1 MRFFSIVLMIP
12 VAVGAVMQP
21 LRHNPASLPPIE
33 SNDNTREAGT
43 RADGVLSVTL
53 EAKTGELWPE
63 GPRNPSLTVYAF
75 GEEGRPLQAPGPQIR
90 VRAGTPI
97 RVTVRNSLPKR
108 MMVRGLNARPG
119 LDSIDLAPGEVKEVR
134 FTPQKP
140 GTFYYWGRTEG
151 RRSGFG
157 FWNDGQLAG
166 ALIVDSA
173 GPRRPERVMVITN
186 WGDLSDTARVQT
198 SVQTHMFV
206 NGLSWPY
213 TERMNQSVGDSVF
226 WRVINTTS
234 APHPMHL
241 HGFYYSVLSKG
252 TENSDTV
259 YAPADRRT
267 VVTESMASRSTMTMS
282 WTPTRPGNWLFHCHL
297 IAHIS
302 ADSRLGDVATARA
315 QFTHGMHSHAVEGMA
330 GLVTGIHVSPGNDYH
345 AAAPSRLPAQKL
357 HVFANRRDFVF
368 GGNPGYSFI
377 LQRGSRMPSRD
388 SIRIP
393 GSPIVLTRGV
403 PYEIAVTNRTPEMV
417 SIHWHGIEL
426 QSYFDGVGDWSGMG
440 GQVAPPIMP
449 GKTFVVKFTP
459 DRAGTFIYHTH
470 SNEDMELASGLYGP
484 LLILEPGEKYDAESD
499 RLILLAAGGPKEDA
513 TPLINGSARPAPMQ
527 FTTGHTYRIRLINIS
542 PSDGKLVRL
551 LADTTVQ
558 QWRAFAKDGATLP
571 QNQAVIRPA
580 IVLLNPGET
589 YDYEFSPA
597 MPRTLSLEVVTSRR
611 AVPPVKT
618 LVMLKVK

>member
-1 MRFFSIVLMIP
+1 MRFASLLLIIP
-12 VAVGAVMQP
+12 AALAGRLNPA
-21 LRHNPASLPPIE
+21 RHNPPALPEII
-33 SNDNTREAGT
+33 SNDNTTEAGT
-43 RADGVLSVTL
+43 LADGVLSVRL

-63 GPRNPSLTVYAF
+63 GRRNPSLTVYAF
-75 GEEGRPLQAPGPQIR
+75 GEEGKPLQAPGPQIR

-97 RVTVRNSLPKR
+97 RLTLRNSLPKR
-108 MMVRGLNARPG
+108 MLVRGLNARPG
-119 LDSIDLAPGEVKEVR
+119 LDSIDLAPGEVREVR
-134 FTPQKP
+134 FTPQQP

-151 RRSGFG
+151 KRSGFG
-157 FWNDGQLAG
+157 FWKDGQLVG
-166 ALIVDSA
+166 ALIVDPVSA
-173 GPRRPERVMVITN
+173 RRPDRVMVITV
-186 WGDLSDTARVQT
+186 WGDLSDTARVQS

-206 NGLSWPY
+206 NGRSWPY
-213 TERMNQSVGDSVF
+213 TERLNFSVGDSVF
-226 WRVINTTS
+226 WRVINTTP

-267 VVTESMASRSTMTMS
+267 VVTESMATRSTMTMS

-302 ADSRLGDVATARA
+302 ADSRLGDVATSRA

-330 GLVTGIHVSPGNDYH
+330 GLVMGIHVAPGKNYH
-345 AAAPSRLPAQKL
+345 AVAASRLPAQKL
-357 HVFANRRDFVF
+357 HVFVNRRDFVF

-377 LQRGSRMPSRD
+377 LQNGPRVPAED

-403 PYEIAVTNRTPEMV
+403 PYEIAVTNRTPDLV

-426 QSYFDGVGDWSGMG
+426 QSYFDGVGDWSGLG
-440 GQVAPPIMP
+440 GKVAPPIMP
-449 GKTFVVKFTP
+449 GKTFLVKFTP

-470 SNEDMELASGLYGP
+470 SNEDAELASGLYGP
-484 LLILEPGEKYDAESD
+484 LLILEPGEKYDTESD

-513 TPLINGSARPAPMQ
+513 TPLINGAAHPGPMQ
-527 FTTGHTYRIRLINIS
+527 FAAGHTYRIRLINIS
-542 PSDGKLVRL
+542 PSDGKAVSL
-551 LADTTVQ
+551 LADTAVQ

-571 QNQAVIRPA
+571 PNQAVMRPA
-580 IVLLNPGET
+580 RVLLNPGET

-597 MPRTLSLEVVTSRR
+597 RAGILALEVVTLRR

-618 LVMLKVK
+618 LVTLQVK